1 LTRVP
6 LLVVGGGIG
15 GLATAIAAS
24 KAGYPVH
31 LIEKA
36 REFAEIGAGIQL
48 APNALRMLDRLG
60 LLPEIR
66 MHAIFPTRLVMM
78 DAVSGDH
85 IMSIDIGK
93 KFVNHFGY
101 PYIVIH
107 RADLLEV
114 ELQACRAEKLI
125 TLENDKDA
133 VLVEDLGDR
142 ARVTCA
148 DGSIYEADAVVGA
161 DGLKSHTRQAVH
173 DDGEPICSE
182 AVAYRGTIPVQEAP
196 PHVGLD
202 HMTIWVGP
210 NLHLVTYVIR
220 HGELLNLVAVF
231 KSDRYKPESDNWGL
245 PDELDAHFAPMCQQ
259 VRDGIAKIKRNRRWP
274 MFDRRP
280 ISNWTRNRITLIGD
294 AAHPM
299 LQYAAQGACQAL
311 EDAVC
316 LGDNLKEH
324 AGAPTQAFL
333 RYQAMRLE
341 RTARVQNIARL
352 LNDVLHVDGI
362 GRTLRNALLR
372 QKAADDFELVEWL
385 YGYKGCP

>member
-1 LTRVP
+1 MTRVP

-15 GLATAIAAS
+15 GLATALAAS
-24 KAGYPVH
+24 NAGRPVH

-60 LLPEIR
+60 ILPEIR
-66 MHAIFPTRLVMM
+66 KHAIFPTRLVLM
-78 DAVSGDH
+78 DSVSGHH
-85 IMSIDIGK
+85 IMSFDIGK
-93 KFVNHFGY
+93 QFVDHFGY

-107 RADLLEV
+107 RADLLDV
-114 ELQACRAEKLI
+114 ELDACRTAKHV
-125 TLENDKDA
+125 TLENDKEA
-133 VLVEDLGDR
+133 VQVEDLGDR

-161 DGLKSHTRQAVH
+161 DGLKSQVRKAVH

-182 AVAYRGTIPVQEAP
+182 QVAYRGTIPIDEAP
-196 PHVGLD
+196 KHVELD

-210 NLHLVTYVIR
+210 NLHFVTYVVR

-231 KSDRYKPESDNWGL
+231 KSSKYKAGAPGSDDWGL
-245 PDELDAHFAPMCQQ
+245 VDELDEHFGKMCQQ
-259 VRDGIAKIKRNRRWP
+259 VRDGIARVKRHRRWP
-274 MFDRRP
+274 MFDRLP
-280 ISNWTRNRITLIGD
+280 ISNWTRNRITLLGD

-316 LGDNLKEH
+316 LGNQLREH
-324 AGAPTQAFL
+324 GEDVERAFL
-333 RYQAMRLE
+333 EYQGMRIE
-341 RTARVQNIARL
+341 RTARVQNTARL
-352 LNDVLHVDGI
+352 LNEVFHVDGI
-362 GRTLRNALLR
+362 ARTLRNALLR
-372 QKAADDFELVEWL
+372 QRAADNFDLVEWL
-385 YGYKGCP
+385 YGSR